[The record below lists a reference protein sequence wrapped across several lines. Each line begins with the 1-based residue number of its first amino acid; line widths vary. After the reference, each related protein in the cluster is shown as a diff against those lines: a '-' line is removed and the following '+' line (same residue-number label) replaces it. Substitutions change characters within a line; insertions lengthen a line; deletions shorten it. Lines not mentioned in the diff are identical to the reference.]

1 MLVKIENPVW
11 AIPISGLEKIYKDYD
26 VLGMFMPVVS
36 NKIKFKRYEIRKTK
50 KSTEK

>member
-26 VLGMFMPVVS
+26 VLGKFNPFI
-36 NKIKFKRYEIRKTK
+36 NNEEKFKRYEIKKLKT
-50 KSTEK
+50 E